1 MSPTPKTESLGGG
14 VQNVLLERGDKPVKG
29 EGGGV
34 DVKIGEGVATVFI
47 TLQFNHI

>member
-14 VQNVLLERGDKPVKG
+14 
-29 EGGGV
+29 GGGV

-47 TLQFNHI
+47 TWVKQLER